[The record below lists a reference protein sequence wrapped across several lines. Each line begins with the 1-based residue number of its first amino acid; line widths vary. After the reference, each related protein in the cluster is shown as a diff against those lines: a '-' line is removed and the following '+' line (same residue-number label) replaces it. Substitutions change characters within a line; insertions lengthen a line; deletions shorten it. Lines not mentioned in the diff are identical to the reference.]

1 MSDIDA
7 YDGKFP
13 YPVPRDCQVEA
24 IDFALSEFQKGKKIV
39 IVEAGTGVGKSA
51 VGVTVA
57 RLLQKQLPDSD
68 QFGLCGW
75 YPMKKSTTK
84 KQPVNSLKTKVLKR
98 TVQGLPGLPFRN
110 HSAVQ

>member
-1 MSDIDA
+1 MSDIDV

-51 VGVTVA
+51 VGLTVA

-68 QFGLCGW
+68 QFGPGAI
-75 YPMKKSTTK
+75 
-84 KQPVNSLKTKVLKR
+84 
-98 TVQGLPGLPFRN
+98 VQFIFN
-110 HSAVQ
+110 